1 MYGIHPIQFQ
11 ITDPASSFKVPCW
24 LYHYWGSGLF
34 CILVAFLCLFIYVQY
49 RFHHIS
55 FHCSLQA
62 VVAPK
67 EKHF

>member
-24 LYHYWGSGLF
+24 LYHYWGSGLYSCSF
-34 CILVAFLCLFIYVQY
+34 SVPLHILYVQY
-49 RFHHIS
+49 RFHQIS
-55 FHCSLQA
+55 FHCSIQA